1 MKTIYL
7 IILLASG
14 EVKTSIPMD
23 SEWDCIT
30 TAADWEQSLETR
42 EDQAFCVV
50 DDREAVIGTKL
61 EVYPQ

>member
-50 DDREAVIGTKL
+50 DDRELPARTPN
-61 EVYPQ
+61 EVYPY